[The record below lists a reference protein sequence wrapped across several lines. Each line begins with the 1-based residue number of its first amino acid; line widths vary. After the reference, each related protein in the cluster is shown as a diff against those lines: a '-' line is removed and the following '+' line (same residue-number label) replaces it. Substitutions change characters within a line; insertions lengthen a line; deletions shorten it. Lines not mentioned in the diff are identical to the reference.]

1 MVLEHAYTIVTGMLV
16 QLRALTEQA
25 QHTEMSTARQ
35 LRDATRAL
43 DEVLAREQIA
53 VSQHLPNA
61 RELAQ
66 QVQAQ
71 RAVCLHLEQQV
82 QAARHMVKQLD
93 QLVRQIEMSSTTLT
107 DQPVTDG
114 TASANDPWV
123 MALRSQVILGRE
135 EERIRLA
142 REVHDGPAQVLA
154 NALMLAEQSKHLLQQ
169 DRTAHLSGLLEQMC
183 GSTRDGLHEVRQ
195 FIADL
200 RPGIIAEQ
208 GLIAAIRDYV
218 ARYSNLHGTAVTL
231 RLDDAVPRLPAETEI
246 VLYRIVQE
254 ALQNAHKHA
263 RGAPVTVQLTTREG
277 AVHLTVRD
285 EGGGFDVKEVAR
297 RAGRESWGLTSM
309 RERADMIGAR
319 LTVTSHRGR
328 GTEVAVTVPAVVPAR
343 RPGAP
348 ALTQR

>member
-1 MVLEHAYTIVTGMLV
+1 MVLEHAYTIVTGMLA

-25 QHTEMSTARQ
+25 QHAEQSTARQ

-43 DEVLAREQIA
+43 DEMLAREQIA
-53 VSQHLPNA
+53 ASQHLPQA
-61 RELAQ
+61 RGLAQ
-66 QVQAQ
+66 QVQAL
-71 RAVCLHLEQQV
+71 RAECTRLEQQA
-82 QAARHMVKQLD
+82 QAARHAVKQLD

-114 TASANDPWV
+114 AAQVNDPWV

-169 DRTAHLSGLLEQMC
+169 ERTAQLPVLLERMC

-200 RPGIIAEQ
+200 RPGVIAEQ
-208 GLIAAIRDYV
+208 GLVAAIRDYV
-218 ARYSNLHGTAVTL
+218 ERYRNLHGTAVTM
-231 RLDDAVPRLPAETEI
+231 RLDDTLPRLPTETEI

-263 RGAPVTVQLTTREG
+263 RGAPVTVQLVARAG
-277 AVHLTVRD
+277 AIHLTVRD

-328 GTEVAVTVPAVVPAR
+328 GTEVAVAVPMAVPAR
-343 RPGAP
+343 GSGAP
-348 ALTQR
+348 APTQ